1 MRIGNSSGSITEWKY
16 ESVEF
21 IAKKKDRL
29 VVDSSFV
36 DMSNGDREKK
46 EKCVRKSDEIEQVR
60 KLEWGLINTMKVS
73 KKLVLAKKK
82 ELKRKKNLR
91 LMAE

>member
-1 MRIGNSSGSITEWKY
+1 
-16 ESVEF
+16 
-21 IAKKKDRL
+21 
-29 VVDSSFV
+29 
-36 DMSNGDREKK
+36 MSNGDREKK